1 VAEAEKTPSKKP
13 VKKTP
18 AVEARWLGGYRA
30 RVSTRHFTVEVDE
43 PPSAGGTDAGP
54 MPTEYLLIS
63 LASCFALAI
72 GHVARR
78 DGVELEPFS
87 VTAQGTYDGP
97 CLSDVE
103 LSVRFEGP
111 APAVTDELLVKARR
125 VCYVSNTLARQ
136 PTLTARVVG

>member
-1 VAEAEKTPSKKP
+1 VAEIKRTPP
-13 VKKTP
+13 
-18 AVEARWLGGYRA
+18 VEARWLGGYRA
-30 RVSTRHFTVEVDE
+30 SVSTRHFTVQVEE
-43 PPSAGGTDAGP
+43 PPSAGGSDAGP

-72 GHVARR
+72 AHVARR
-78 DGVELEPFS
+78 DGVELSPFS

-103 LSVRFEGP
+103 LSVRLEGP
-111 APAVTDELLVKARR
+111 RPPVMDELLVKARR

-136 PTLTARVVG
+136 PTLTAHIVE

>member
-1 VAEAEKTPSKKP
+1 VAEVKRTPP
-13 VKKTP
+13 
-18 AVEARWLGGYRA
+18 VEARWLGGYRA
-30 RVSTRHFTVEVDE
+30 SVSTRQFTVEVDE

-72 GHVARR
+72 AHVARR
-78 DGVELEPFS
+78 DGVVLEPFS

-103 LSVRFEGP
+103 VSVRFEGP
-111 APAVTDELLVKARR
+111 APAIVDELLVKARR

-136 PTLTARVVG
+136 PSLTARVVE